1 MATMKTFSPLI
12 STFLLSL
19 VTPGQLHFFFAKSLF
34 ATLFLIQCIF
44 LLFSYLIENL
54 FTKTNFLIMRKTLMQ
69 MLCRG
74 YFRLISNNHSQN

>member
-44 LLFSYLIENL
+44 LFSYSIENL
-54 FTKTNFLIMRKTLMQ
+54 LNFLIMRKTLI
-69 MLCRG
+69 
-74 YFRLISNNHSQN
+74 FVKTDN

>member
-1 MATMKTFSPLI
+1 MATMKTFLPLI

-54 FTKTNFLIMRKTLMQ
+54 FT
-69 MLCRG
+69 
-74 YFRLISNNHSQN
+74 

>member
-19 VTPGQLHFFFAKSLF
+19 VTPGQLDFFFAKSLF

-54 FTKTNFLIMRKTLMQ
+54 FT
-69 MLCRG
+69 
-74 YFRLISNNHSQN
+74 